1 MKEQLPELLRIEF
14 FYIDSFDDISILN
27 FMQEQVFFHKNIFL
41 VLRTQIILFFVY
53 LCKNDR

>member
-1 MKEQLPELLRIEF
+1 MKEQLLELLRIEF